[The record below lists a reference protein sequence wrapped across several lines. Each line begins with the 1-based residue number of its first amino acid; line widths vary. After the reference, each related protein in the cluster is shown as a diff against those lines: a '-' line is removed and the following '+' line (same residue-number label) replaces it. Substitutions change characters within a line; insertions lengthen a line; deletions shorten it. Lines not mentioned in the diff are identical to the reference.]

1 MAVGEVGRVRTDAA
15 ALRLASRSVSRGALV
30 LTGTL
35 ALVVAVTIGSYTTSG
50 LTASSL
56 SSLSADPSIRALYGA
71 PFDLST
77 AGGFT
82 VWRAGQF
89 LAIVA
94 ALWALLATTR
104 ILRGEEEAGRW
115 DLLLTAPIAQGR
127 LIVVHFGA
135 LGAACGLQGL
145 VVALAFVSS
154 GQPVS
159 GSVLFGVG
167 LGLVALAF
175 SAVGAVASQ
184 LVGQRRKAAGL
195 AGLLLGV
202 AFLARMIADASHGGV
217 WLRWL
222 SPFGW
227 LENLQPFGG
236 NRVVALVPLVLAPV
250 GLGALTLFLAGRRD
264 LGEGIVR
271 DPGTGP
277 MRPALLHSPVGFAWR
292 ERRGGLA
299 AWGGG
304 LAVFGLVVG
313 AITGTITD
321 FLASNPS
328 IQRAAQNADLGNL
341 LSTAGFVATMDS
353 FASLLIAFYVVS
365 SLHVVS
371 EDEVDG
377 RLELVYATP
386 VTRIDWLGA
395 QVLVSALI
403 AVGLAL
409 VGATG
414 IWVGIVAGSTT
425 LSFRESLVGMLNVLP
440 LVALALGLAVLLYGV
455 RPTLV
460 VPVTGGAL
468 VVAYLMTFLGPA
480 LHLSDWMLDLSPFHH
495 LALVPAQPLAWV
507 STLVSLAVAAGLVV
521 AGSTAFAAR
530 DLR

>member
-1 MAVGEVGRVRTDAA
+1 
-15 ALRLASRSVSRGALV
+15 V

-35 ALVVAVTIGSYTTSG
+35 AIVVAVTIGSYSASG

-115 DLLLTAPIAQGR
+115 DLLLTGPIAQGR
-127 LIVVHFGA
+127 LVVVHLA
-135 LGAACGLQGL
+135 VLGLACALQGA
-145 VVALAFVSS
+145 VVALAFVAS
-154 GQPVS
+154 GQPAA
-159 GSVLFGVG
+159 GAVLFGVG

-175 SAVGAVASQ
+175 AAVGAVTSQ
-184 LVGQRRKAAGL
+184 LVGQRRKAAGV
-195 AGLLLGV
+195 AGFGVGV
-202 AFLARMIADASHGGV
+202 AFLARMIADATHGGG

-227 LENLQPFGG
+227 LENLAPFGG

-250 GLGALTLFLAGRRD
+250 GLGALTMFLAGRRD
-264 LGEGIVR
+264 AGEGIVR
-271 DPGTGP
+271 DAGTGRL
-277 MRPALLHSPVGFAWR
+277 RPTLLHSPVGFSWR
-292 ERRGGLA
+292 ERRGGLV

-304 LAVFGLVVG
+304 LAVFGVVVG

-321 FLASNPS
+321 FLASNPA
-328 IQRAAQNADLGNL
+328 IERAAQNADLGSL

-353 FASLLIAFYVVS
+353 FAALLIAFYVVS

-371 EDEVDG
+371 EDEDDG
-377 RLELVYATP
+377 RLELVYAAP
-386 VTRIDWLGA
+386 VSRLDWLGA
-395 QVLVSALI
+395 QILVSALI
-403 AVGLAL
+403 AVVLAL
-409 VGATG
+409 VGAAG
-414 IWVGIVAGSTT
+414 IWVGIVVGSTT
-425 LSFRESLVGMLNVLP
+425 LSFGASLTGMLNVLP
-440 LVALALGLAVLLYGV
+440 LGALALGLAVLLYGV
-455 RPTLV
+455 RPALV
-460 VPVTGGAL
+460 VPVTGGAV

-495 LALVPAQPLAWV
+495 LALVPAQPVAWV
-507 STLVSLAVAAGLVV
+507 STVVMLAVAAGLVV
-521 AGSTAFAAR
+521 AGSVAFAAR

>member
-1 MAVGEVGRVRTDAA
+1 MGGIRTESA
-15 ALRLASRSVSRGALV
+15 ALRLATRSVSRGALV
-30 LTGTL
+30 LTGTI
-35 ALVVAVTIGSYTTSG
+35 ALVVVVTIGSYTTSG

-56 SSLSADPSIRALYGA
+56 SSLGADPSIRALYGS

-115 DLLLTAPIAQGR
+115 DLLLTTPIAQDR
-127 LIVVHFGA
+127 LIVCHFGV
-135 LGAACGLQGL
+135 LTAACGLQG
-145 VVALAFVSS
+145 VGVALAFVAS
-154 GQPVS
+154 GQPAP
-159 GSVLFGVG
+159 GSVLFGIG
-167 LGLVALAF
+167 LALVALTF
-175 SAVGAVASQ
+175 STVGAVTSQ

-195 AGLLLGV
+195 AGLLVGV
-202 AFLARMIADASHGGV
+202 AFLVRMIADASNGGG

-222 SPFGW
+222 TPFGW
-227 LENLQPFGG
+227 LEDLQPFGG
-236 NRVVALVPLVLAPV
+236 NRLVALVPLVLAPL

-264 LGEGIVR
+264 VGEGIVR

-277 MRPALLHSPVGFAWR
+277 TRPALLRSPIGFSWR
-292 ERRGGLA
+292 ERRGGLV

-304 LAVFGLVVG
+304 LAVLGLVVG

-328 IQRAAQNADLGNL
+328 IAQATQNADLGGL

-353 FASLLIAFYVVS
+353 FTALLIAFYLVS

-371 EDEVDG
+371 EDEDDG
-377 RLELVYATP
+377 RLELVYAAP
-386 VTRIDWLGA
+386 VTRLDWLGA
-395 QVLVSALI
+395 QILVSALV
-403 AVGLAL
+403 AVVLA
-409 VGATG
+409 VVTAAG
-414 IWVGIVAGSTT
+414 IWLGIVAGSTT
-425 LSFRESLVGMLNVLP
+425 LSFGESLVGTLNVLP
-440 LVALALGLAVLLYGV
+440 LGALALGVAVLLYGV

-460 VPVTGGAL
+460 VPITGGAL
-468 VVAYLMTFLGPA
+468 VLAYLMTFLGPA

-495 LALVPAQPLAWV
+495 LALAPAQPVAWV
-507 STLVSLAVAAGLVV
+507 STLVMLAIASVLVV
-521 AGSTAFAAR
+521 AGSMAFAAR